1 MFATSTMIK
10 HKVYGN
16 LYIPDQCAGIRPI
29 VCDGQSIWES
39 HIISQI
45 EKYLKPGT
53 IAIDC
58 GAYVGLHSMIMASR
72 AKKVFAIEM
81 MPEHY
86 KCLLDNVRANDH
98 QNIITI
104 HCALGNESKELV
116 EIPDVNYSI
125 AQNYG
130 GASLVARIRERVPA
144 KRLLI
149 AMRNLDRICSS
160 FLEGEKVSLIKID
173 VEGMEV
179 DVLNG
184 SRYMI
189 NKYRPV
195 ILIEIW
201 RECLPA
207 FYASDVYKYMKQ
219 INYEFQEGPGTDH
232 VLIPT
237 N

>member
-16 LYIPDQCAGIRPI
+16 LYIPDGCTGIRPEI
-29 VCDGQSIWES
+29 YGGCRVWES
-39 HIISQI
+39 HIVSQI
-45 EKYLKPGT
+45 DQYLKPGT

-72 AKKVFAIEM
+72 AKTVYAIEM

-116 EIPDVNYSI
+116 EIPDVDYSI

-130 GASLVARIRERVPA
+130 GTSALLACIRERVPA
-144 KRLLI
+144 KRLRI
-149 AMRNLDRICSS
+149 PMRNLDRICSTIQ
-160 FLEGEKVSLIKID
+160 GENVSLIKID
-173 VEGMEV
+173 VEGMEL

-184 SRYMI
+184 ARYMI
-189 NKYRPV
+189 NQHRPV

-201 RECLPA
+201 REGLPA
-207 FYASDVYKYMKQ
+207 FYASDVYKYMQQ

-232 VLIPT
+232 VLIPK